1 MNQTLPQPMRPSGFV
16 GRIFGLLMDFSNAAT
31 FRAARQRLAL
41 KHRETVIEIGFGTG
55 KLASLLSGDVRQDQ
69 IAGVDPSPLM
79 VATAQRRSPSADL
92 REGNASHLPWP
103 DAKFDAAVALHCW
116 QFWDDPVHCLAE
128 IRRVMKPNARLVM
141 ILRDHSK
148 AQAKLG
154 WLPNPL
160 SRTGDETE
168 NLLGALMAAG
178 FHDVRRDGRVGS
190 SDIVIARN
198 PL

>member
-1 MNQTLPQPMRPSGFV
+1 MTRAPPQPMRPSGFV
-16 GRIFGLLMDFSNAAT
+16 GRIFGLLMDISNAAAC
-31 FRAARQRLAL
+31 RAARERLAL
-41 KHRETVIEIGFGTG
+41 KHKETVIEIGFGTG
-55 KLASLLSGDVRQDQ
+55 KLVSLLSGDVGQDR

-79 VATAQRRSPSADL
+79 VATAKRRSPHADL
-92 REGNASHLPWP
+92 RQGSASHLPWP

-116 QFWDDPVHCLAE
+116 QFWDVPAHCLGE
-128 IRRVMKPNARLVM
+128 IRRVMKPNGRMVM

-148 AQAKLG
+148 AQTKLD

-168 NLLGALMAAG
+168 NLLGALTAAG
-178 FHDVRRDGRVGS
+178 FDGVSRDGRIGS

>member
-1 MNQTLPQPMRPSGFV
+1 MSANLPQPMRPSGFV

-41 KHRETVIEIGFGTG
+41 KQGEAVIEIGFGTG
-55 KLASLLSGDVRQDQ
+55 KLASLLSGDVGQDQ
-69 IAGVDPSPLM
+69 VAGVDPSPLM
-79 VATAQRRSPSADL
+79 VATARRRSPSADL

-103 DAKFDAAVALHCW
+103 DAKFHAAVALHCW
-116 QFWDDPVHCLAE
+116 QFWDDPAHALAE

-148 AQAKLG
+148 VQAKLG

-178 FHDVRRDGRVGS
+178 FDDVRRDGRVGS

>member
-1 MNQTLPQPMRPSGFV
+1 MRPSGFV
-16 GRIFGLLMDFSNAAT
+16 GRIFGLLMDYSNAGT

-41 KHRETVIEIGFGTG
+41 KRGENVVEIGFGTG
-55 KLASLLSGDVRQDQ
+55 KLASLLAADVGQAQ
-69 IAGVDPSPLM
+69 VAGADPSPLM
-79 VATAQRRSPSADL
+79 VATARRRNPGSDL
-92 REGNASHLPWP
+92 REGDASRLPWP
-103 DAKFDAAVALHCW
+103 DAQFDAAVALHCW
-116 QFWDDPVHCLAE
+116 QFWHDPAHCLAE

-160 SRTGDETE
+160 SRAGDETE
-168 NLLGALMAAG
+168 NLLGAVMAAG

>member
-1 MNQTLPQPMRPSGFV
+1 MSQNLPQPMRPSGFV
-16 GRIFGLLMDFSNAAT
+16 GRIFGLLMDYSNAAT
-31 FRAARQRLAL
+31 FRAARERLAL
-41 KHRETVIEIGFGTG
+41 KHGENVVEIGFGTG
-55 KLASLLSGDVRQDQ
+55 KLASLLAADVGQDH

-79 VATAQRRSPSADL
+79 VATARRRNPGSDL
-92 REGNASHLPWP
+92 REGNASRLPWP
-103 DAKFDAAVALHCW
+103 DAHFDAAVALHCW
-116 QFWDDPVHCLAE
+116 QFWDDPAHSLHE

-160 SRTGDETE
+160 SRSGDETA
-168 NLLGALMAAG
+168 NLLVALAAVG
-178 FHDVRRDGRVGS
+178 FEAVRRDGRVGS